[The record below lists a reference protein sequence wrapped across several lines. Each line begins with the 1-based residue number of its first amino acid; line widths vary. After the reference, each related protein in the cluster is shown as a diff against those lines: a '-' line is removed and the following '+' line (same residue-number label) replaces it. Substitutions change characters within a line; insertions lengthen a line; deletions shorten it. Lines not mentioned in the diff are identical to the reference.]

1 MAKGPPLV
9 PALDNI
15 FMCSF
20 ESNGSKIALTVWNL
34 SSINAMLMIYLYS
47 FALSINQKSLKKNL
61 TSKHPNINFSLEKEN
76 DGHLS
81 FLDINIFRGKGK
93 FATNV
98 YQKDL

>member
-1 MAKGPPLV
+1 
-9 PALDNI
+9 
-15 FMCSF
+15 
-20 ESNGSKIALTVWNL
+20 
-34 SSINAMLMIYLYS
+34 MLMIYLYS
-47 FALSINQKSLKKNL
+47 FAVSINQKSLKKNL